1 MSTTLPL
8 SGKVALITGSSRS
21 IGAAIAQKL
30 ASDGANVVVN
40 YVSNASAADQ
50 VVQSIE
56 SQNGKGKAIAV
67 KADAGTIE
75 GGKVLLD
82 ETLKAWG
89 KVDILVL
96 NAGLM
101 GNKTLNDI
109 DEEFFDS
116 HVNANFKGPFFLTKL
131 VSPHLKEGG
140 RIIFFSSTL
149 TAFSLAPP
157 TSLLYVATKASVEQ
171 LARVLA
177 KELGPKG
184 ITVNTISPGPIDTE
198 LFRNGKSEQMIKFFE
213 GLHPQKRLGQPDEVA
228 PLVAFLAGP
237 GATWINGQNIK
248 VNGGYHV

>member
-96 NAGLM
+96 NAGAYISDSKV
-101 GNKTLNDI
+101 GEIGKI
-109 DEEFFDS
+109 D
-116 HVNANFKGPFFLTKL
+116 
-131 VSPHLKEGG
+131 
-140 RIIFFSSTL
+140 
-149 TAFSLAPP
+149 
-157 TSLLYVATKASVEQ
+157 
-171 LARVLA
+171 
-177 KELGPKG
+177 
-184 ITVNTISPGPIDTE
+184 
-198 LFRNGKSEQMIKFFE
+198 
-213 GLHPQKRLGQPDEVA
+213 
-228 PLVAFLAGP
+228 
-237 GATWINGQNIK
+237 
-248 VNGGYHV
+248 